1 MKHMKKFFALAIVF
15 ALLAALTAGCGQK
28 NDDVSGKGATD
39 EAKTSAQEPAVK
51 QEEEEKTETGTGEA
65 QKTESISGIKTV
77 EYKDEEVQV
86 DENGTPLTEE
96 EIADINGGDTSSE
109 DPGVALEYTDYDV
122 FLQDSEIEV
131 EVPKSLPFE
140 PEYVSYMLYSNGMY
154 EICYEDEQENKVYFR
169 KGKGTDN
176 ISGVNISFDK
186 KEIGEINGYDVIFGI
201 VDGKYVLAT
210 WTDGSYAY
218 SVYADPGYDLDTIGE
233 TVSSV
238 KAAAE

>member
-1 MKHMKKFFALAIVF
+1 MKNMKKIFALAIAI
-15 ALLAALTAGCGQK
+15 ALLAVMTAGCGQTK
-28 NDDVSGKGATD
+28 EITPGSDTVD
-39 EAKTSAQEPAVK
+39 EVKKSDQEPDGK
-51 QEEEEKTETGTGEA
+51 QEEEKKTDKGEV
-65 QKTESISGIKTV
+65 QQTESPSGIKTV
-77 EYKDEEVQV
+77 EYTEEEVLV
-86 DENGTPLTEE
+86 DENGTPLTAE
-96 EIADINGGDTSSE
+96 EIADINGGDTSAG
-109 DPGVALEYTDYDV
+109 DPGSSVEYTDYDI

-131 EVPKSLPFE
+131 EVPESLPIE
-140 PEYVSYMLYSNGMY
+140 PEYVSYLLYSNGMY

-169 KGKGTDN
+169 KGKGTEN

-186 KEIGEINGYDVIFGI
+186 KEIGEINGRDVIFGI

-218 SVYADPGYDLDTIGE
+218 SVYADPGYDLDTIGK